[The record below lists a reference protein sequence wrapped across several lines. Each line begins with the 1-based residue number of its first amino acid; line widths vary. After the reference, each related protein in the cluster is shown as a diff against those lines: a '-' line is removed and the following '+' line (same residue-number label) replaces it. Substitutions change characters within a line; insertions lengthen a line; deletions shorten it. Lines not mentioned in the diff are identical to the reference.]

1 MLIFVLLKTI
11 NELSKEE
18 FVWGRSCAPRRA
30 PGGWLQTFC
39 MFSEKHFLSADWGI
53 WHLQPGHIHC
63 VSSFSSQNW
72 TWFLSDPA
80 AVMLWWEFSS
90 LHHLLFFPHLLWLTL
105 PNYHTRNRS
114 VSLFFQRDASFIQ
127 LLKQIKQSFPFPWAT
142 CSKYKQETNY
152 NRGDKSPLNSWSRAW
167 IWRLIVGL
175 NHRVM
180 PGSSLEQIVPWLP
193 LSLPWNVQTGSLF
206 PWIMKLFGEG
216 CSFDV
221 LISILT

>member
-1 MLIFVLLKTI
+1 MHPAECQEACFRHIACFLRNIFY
-11 NELSKEE
+11 
-18 FVWGRSCAPRRA
+18 
-30 PGGWLQTFC
+30 LQTEASDTYNLVIFIVSLP
-39 MFSEKHFLSADWGI
+39 FHHFEW
-53 WHLQPGHIHC
+53 P
-63 VSSFSSQNW
+63 SSCYA
-72 TWFLSDPA
+72 L
-80 AVMLWWEFSS
+80 VREFSS
-90 LHHLLFFPHLLWLTL
+90 PHHLLFFPHLLWLTL
-105 PNYHTRNRS
+105 PDYHTRNRS
-114 VSLFFQRDASFIQ
+114 VSLFSQRDTSFIQ

-152 NRGDKSPLNSWSRAW
+152 NPGDKSPLNSWSRAW

-216 CSFDV
+216 CLFDV